1 MSRLSGGPRIV
12 LAFIGAG
19 VVWGSGFLL
28 IRVAVTVVSPAQ
40 LTLVRTAIASV
51 VLAVIVVLARR
62 PWPRTAAAWW
72 RIALLGVVGCVLPFL
87 LYAYAGQHIP
97 SGLSSIYNAGVPVAT
112 ALLSFAALRG
122 AERPGR
128 TTLAGIAL
136 GAVGLVIV
144 LAPWQWDGSGGFD
157 LAGQFACI
165 AAVLFLGFAFVWTR
179 KAITPLGLDPV
190 AVASGQMIAATL
202 AQLLIAPWTVA
213 VPLADRLDGLVVL
226 CIVLLGAFS
235 TGIAYAWNFR
245 VIEAWGASSASMVTY
260 VTTLTGVALGVLVL
274 GETFTWTQLLG
285 GAVVLAGVA
294 LGVSRRGVTGPAQG
308 RVSQSGSG
316 PIAS

>member
-1 MSRLSGGPRIV
+1 MSRNSGSPGIV

-28 IRVAVTVVSPAQ
+28 IRIAVAVVSPAQ
-40 LTLVRTAIASV
+40 LTLVRTAIGAA
-51 VLAVIVVLARR
+51 VLALVVTVARR
-62 PWPRTAAAWW
+62 SWPRALGAWW

-122 AERPGR
+122 AERPGAL
-128 TTLAGIAL
+128 TLAGIAL

-144 LAPWQWDGSGGFD
+144 LAPWQWEDGGGFD
-157 LAGQFACI
+157 VLGQFACI
-165 AAVLFLGFAFVWTR
+165 CAVLCLGFAFVWTR
-179 KAITPLGLDPV
+179 KAITPLRLDPV

-202 AQLLIAPWTVA
+202 AQLALAPWTLA
-213 VPLADRLDGLVVL
+213 EPLAGQLDGLVVL

-235 TGIAYAWNFR
+235 TGIAYVWIFR
-245 VIEAWGASSASMVTY
+245 VIEVWGASSASTVTY
-260 VTTLTGVALGVLVL
+260 LTTLTGVVLGVLVL
-274 GETFTWTQLLG
+274 GETITWTQLLG

-294 LGVSRRGVTGPAQG
+294 LGVARRPA
-308 RVSQSGSG
+308 
-316 PIAS
+316 A

>member
-1 MSRLSGGPRIV
+1 MNRVPGGPRIL

-28 IRVAVTVVSPAQ
+28 IRIAVTVVSPAQ
-40 LTLVRTAIASV
+40 LTLARTAIASL
-51 VLAVIVVLARR
+51 VLALIVVMTRR
-62 PWPRTAAAWW
+62 RWPRTFAAWW
-72 RIALLGVVGCVLPFL
+72 RIAVLGVVGCVLPFL
-87 LYAYAGQHIP
+87 LYAYAGQHIE

-122 AERPGR
+122 SERPGR

-144 LAPWQWDGSGGFD
+144 LAPWQWRGTGGLD
-157 LAGQFACI
+157 LASQIACI

-190 AVASGQMIAATL
+190 AVACGQMIAATL
-202 AQLLIAPWTVA
+202 AQLLIAPWTIA
-213 VPLADRLDGLVVL
+213 SPLAGRLDGLVVL

-260 VTTLTGVALGVLVL
+260 LTTLTGVILGVLVL
-274 GETFTWTQLLG
+274 GETFTWAQLLG

-294 LGVSRRGVTGPAQG
+294 LGVSRRGVAAPVRGG
-308 RVSQSGSG
+308 
-316 PIAS
+316 